1 MCATVTLLPR
11 RRRPPF
17 MCMPQ
22 LTSVTAI
29 VSAPHASIASSL
41 RASISPEMSDI
52 LTANRPP
59 NPQQTSASGSGH
71 VDAPRTPASSA
82 FGSPSTPRPRRPW
95 QQAW

>member
-1 MCATVTLLPR
+1 
-11 RRRPPF
+11 

-82 FGSPSTPRPRRPW
+82 FGSLSTPRPRRPW